1 MSHLLLDHL
10 ENCKKYLLAYSD
22 AIGIAGHK
30 VNLGSAREALIANF
44 LKNNLP
50 KAVNYSTGELFDFN
64 GVKSGQIDIVL
75 TPSTAPQLNLFG
87 DYNLIASD
95 TTLGVIEVKSSL
107 TTGNESNGSMAGAM
121 SNCYKVK
128 QLGKVNGGE
137 LKLSKSKIILSTV
150 PYLIFAFT
158 GLSDDAVL
166 KNIDSH
172 LADNGKSFKDA
183 PDIIVVLDKGYFL
196 VKHEVWMYAGEKSAK
211 EVYKVIKSEK
221 HALLGLY
228 DFILS
233 VSEHLS
239 TSPEDFKMPLQ
250 QYTEK
255 ITTFD
260 DIFDWT

>member
-10 ENCKKYLLAYSD
+10 ENCKEYLLAYSKT
-22 AIGIAGHK
+22 IGIADHK
-30 VNLGSAREALIANF
+30 VNLGSAREALISNF

-50 KAVNYSTGELFDFN
+50 KAVNYSTGELFDSK
-64 GVKSGQIDIVL
+64 GEKSGQIDIIL

-107 TTGNESNGSMAGAM
+107 TTGNDSNGSMSGAM

-128 QLGKVNGGE
+128 KLSKVNRGK
-137 LKLSKSKIILSTV
+137 LQLSKSKIHLCTV

-158 GLSDDAVL
+158 GVSSNAVL
-166 KNIDSH
+166 KNIEKH
-172 LADNGKSFKDA
+172 LTENNKTFKYA
-183 PDIIVVLDKGYFL
+183 PDIIVVLEQGYSL
-196 VKHEVWMYAGEKSAK
+196 IKQESWMFGPMKTSND
-211 EVYKVIKSEK
+211 VYKVIKSDK

-239 TSPEDFKMPLQ
+239 TSPEDFKMPLED
-250 QYTEK
+250 YTESFA
-255 ITTFD
+255 TLD
-260 DIFDWT
+260 DLFDW

>member
-1 MSHLLLDHL
+1 VSHLLLDHL

-22 AIGIAGHK
+22 AIGIADHK

-50 KAVNYSTGELFDFN
+50 KAINYSTGELFDFN
-64 GVKSGQIDIVL
+64 GIKSGQLDIVL

-95 TTLGVIEVKSSL
+95 TTLGVIEVKSTL
-107 TTGNESNGSMAGAM
+107 TTGKGPSASMSGAM

-128 QLGKVNGGE
+128 QLDKVNGGE
-137 LKLSKSKIILSTV
+137 LKLSKSKILLCTV

-158 GLSDDAVL
+158 GGREDSVL
-166 KNIDSH
+166 RNIDSH
-172 LADNGKSFKDA
+172 LAGNKKSFKDA
-183 PDIIVVLDKGYFL
+183 PDIIVVLDKGYSL
-196 VKHEVWMYAGEKSAK
+196 VKHEGWIYAGGKKAK
-211 EVYKVIKSEK
+211 DVYKVIKSEK

-239 TSPEDFKMPLQ
+239 TSPEDFKMPLK

-260 DIFDWT
+260 DLFDW